1 MHDTIGIGW
10 GINPV
15 LFFILLA
22 LASAI
27 VWRWGDTIAALWLL
41 PALVLYFGVL
51 WYFPYDGRFKLI
63 FWLACIVVLVTAL
76 WPWTGTYLAK
86 WPLYMMTT
94 VIVVLAALMPFRS
107 WLADVGDALA
117 SRPGSSSLSDGS
129 DASTTQSSAPP
140 EPEETE
146 SSSPSPTPTVTVT
159 ATVTAPPPPPPE
171 VSDEAPPSEST
182 PDAST
187 VVDERKY
194 YGAPA
199 TIPNGTC
206 PGMLGWDTLV
216 TCVESNNLQW
226 YIDGVNARA
235 SQTGFDWSDI
245 ELWAKARTPEGNLPE
260 VRYAQVFGPGVPS
273 ATATADARALT
284 GEDLRVVRQPAVFS
298 NTQGIEAGR
307 MADFDYDP
315 LPAREVRVS
324 LMPLKLNSAGEA
336 VGVLNTRSGV
346 FIDCLNIWWSET

>member
-1 MHDTIGIGW
+1 MNESYGLGW
-10 GINPV
+10 NMNPV
-15 LFFILLA
+15 LFLVLLA
-22 LASAI
+22 ISLII
-27 VWRWGDTIAALWLL
+27 VWLAKRPVSWLL
-41 PALVLYFGVL
+41 PALVMYVGVL
-51 WYFPYDGRFKLI
+51 WYFPHYGWYRI
-63 FWLACIVVLVTAL
+63 VFWLICAVVLLTSRL
-76 WPWTGTYLAK
+76 SWSETRLAK

-94 VIVVLAALMPFRS
+94 VIVVLGALMPFRS
-107 WLADVGDALA
+107 WLADVGDEHATK
-117 SRPGSSSLSDGS
+117 PGSSSLSDGS
-129 DASTTQSSAPP
+129 DASTSPSSSP
-140 EPEETE
+140 EPEGTE

-159 ATVTAPPPPPPE
+159 ATVTASPSPTPE
-171 VSDEAPPSEST
+171 VSDEPSSSEST

-216 TCVESNNLQW
+216 TCVESNDLQW

-235 SQTGFDWSDI
+235 SQTGFDWSDVKQ
-245 ELWAKARTPEGNLPE
+245 WAVARTPEGNLPE
-260 VRYAQVFGPGVPS
+260 VRYVQVFGPGVS
-273 ATATADARALT
+273 DAEAKARGRVMT

-324 LMPLKLNSAGEA
+324 LMPLKLNAAGKA

-346 FIDCLNIWWSET
+346 FIDCLNIWWSMN